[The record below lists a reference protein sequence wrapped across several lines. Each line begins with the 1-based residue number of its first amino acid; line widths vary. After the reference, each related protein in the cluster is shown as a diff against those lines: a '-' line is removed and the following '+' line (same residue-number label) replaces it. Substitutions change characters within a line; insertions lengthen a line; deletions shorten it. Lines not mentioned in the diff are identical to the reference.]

1 MEPALLNPSAK
12 SSVLMIDAGRNVVGT
27 AILADDH
34 EMVRAGLRTMLQE
47 AGRCDVVG
55 ESADGRS
62 AVQQARELAPDL
74 IILDVMLPLLNG
86 IEATRQII
94 AENPNARV
102 IICSADHKHTLI
114 EESLRAG
121 ASAFL
126 LKSSACIELTIAIGA
141 VLRGEVYLSPKAAE
155 VVVDKY
161 IRQLNQGTPA
171 LSQLSGREREVLQLL
186 AEGNSNKQIGV
197 RLDISVRTVEAHRTQ
212 VMEKLNIRSV
222 AELTKYAIREGI
234 TTLEA

>member
-1 MEPALLNPSAK
+1 MEPALLNPTLK
-12 SSVLMIDAGRNVVGT
+12 PSVFMTDTERSVVAT

-34 EMVRAGLRTMLQE
+34 EMVRAGLRAMLQQ
-47 AGRCDVVG
+47 AGRCDVIG

-62 AVQQARELAPDL
+62 AVRLARELSPDL

-86 IEATRQII
+86 IEATRQIVS
-94 AENPNARV
+94 ENRDARV
-102 IICSADHKHTLI
+102 IICSADHKQTLI

-126 LKSSACIELTIAIGA
+126 LKSSAGIELTIAIGA
-141 VLRGEVYLSPKAAE
+141 VMRGEVYLSPKAAE
-155 VVVDKY
+155 IVVDKY
-161 IRQLNQGTPA
+161 IRQLPRGAQPLTN
-171 LSQLSGREREVLQLL
+171 LSVREREVLQLL
-186 AEGNSNKQIGV
+186 TEGKSNKQIGT

-212 VMEKLNIRSV
+212 VMEKLNLRSV